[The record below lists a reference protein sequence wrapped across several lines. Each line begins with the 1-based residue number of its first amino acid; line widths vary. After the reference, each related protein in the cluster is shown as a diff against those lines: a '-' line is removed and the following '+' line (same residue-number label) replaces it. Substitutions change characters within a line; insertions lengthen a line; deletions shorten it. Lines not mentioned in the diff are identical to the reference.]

1 MAKLDKNIE
10 KSYESKS
17 EKKER
22 QISELKQFWKLWE
35 EFANTLSTY
44 QTLDEF
50 MKENNLS
57 IEDVKDYFLWKNDI
71 FNGKNK
77 IQLLSTI
84 IRYGEED
91 FIIGNLGLLKLN
103 SEEKYS
109 LVNMIARIKPSVF
122 DYDIDFLKSFQL
134 PSNKNIEV
142 IKKLIRT
149 DNFYIKNLKEFKLS
163 LPDLYDIALLYIK
176 NNLWWW
182 DAVCDNI
189 DIFENLSAYQLENII
204 YEILKNWDFS
214 GSIKENKKVM
224 DKVNFDAILHRLIK
238 EREYYGIIC
247 MVENNLVDSWIDEE
261 TTKAII
267 EWWATDVVLK
277 YPDKFWL
284 KKE

>member
-1 MAKLDKNIE
+1 MAKLYKNLE

-91 FIIGNLGLLKLN
+91 FIIENLGLLKLN

-142 IKKLIRT
+142 IKNLIRT

-204 YEILKNWDFS
+204 YEILKNWDF
-214 GSIKENKKVM
+214 
-224 DKVNFDAILHRLIK
+224 FRLHKRK
-238 EREYYGIIC
+238 
-247 MVENNLVDSWIDEE
+247 
-261 TTKAII
+261 
-267 EWWATDVVLK
+267 
-277 YPDKFWL
+277 
-284 KKE
+284 

>member
-1 MAKLDKNIE
+1 MAKLDKNLE

-91 FIIGNLGLLKLN
+91 FIIENLGLLKLN

-277 YPDKFWL
+277 NPDKFWL